1 MLDGAGP
8 GYHKTLVSPRSD
20 EKHKLL
26 SAEVVRLER
35 ELGVLEAQWNK
46 RHYLLLFG
54 FLTIPG
60 YLWLGPSALALGL
73 IGTPALFATQS
84 YLLAVRKSEC
94 AQLIAEA
101 KRSIAKLP
109 TPEPTAPVSPPAA

>member
-1 MLDGAGP
+1 MSAR
-8 GYHKTLVSPRSD
+8 TD
-20 EKHKLL
+20 ERHRILTD
-26 SAEVVRLER
+26 EVARLER

-54 FLTIPG
+54 LLTIPG
-60 YLWLGPSALALGL
+60 YFWLGPSALALGL

-101 KRSIAKLP
+101 KRAIARLP
-109 TPEPTAPVSPPAA
+109 KPESVSPPEG